1 MQGRGLKIREVL
13 DIMPRMK
20 KGRIIPNGVI
30 LEKHEYKT
38 ILLFTEMGIDVELIP
53 KSERKGIHAPDVI
66 INGLRWEM
74 KSPKGEGKYL
84 MQNTIQK
91 AVKQSRNVIVDLR
104 RTKRSQERCLQ
115 ELEKEF
121 DRSKSLQRL
130 KIITKSCRI
139 LDLKK

>member
-1 MQGRGLKIREVL
+1 
-13 DIMPRMK
+13 MK
-20 KGRIIPNGVI
+20 KGKIIPNGVI

-38 ILLFTEMGIDVELIP
+38 VLLFTEMGVDIELIP
-53 KSERKGIHAPDVI
+53 KSEKRGVHAPDIVM
-66 INGLRWEM
+66 NGLRWEM

-104 RTKRSQERCLQ
+104 RAKRSQERCLQ

-121 DRSKSLQRL
+121 GSSKNLQKL
-130 KIITKSCRI
+130 KVITKSRKI
-139 LDLKK
+139 LDFEK

>member
-1 MQGRGLKIREVL
+1 
-13 DIMPRMK
+13 MPHMK
-20 KGRIIPNGVI
+20 KGKIIPNGVI

-38 ILLFTEMGIDVELIP
+38 VLLFTEMGVDIELIP
-53 KSERKGIHAPDVI
+53 KSEKRGVHAPDIVM
-66 INGLRWEM
+66 NGLRWEM

-104 RTKRSQERCLQ
+104 RAKRSQERCLQ

-121 DRSKSLQRL
+121 GSSKNLQKL
-130 KIITKSCRI
+130 KVITKSRKI
-139 LDLKK
+139 LDFEK

>member
-1 MQGRGLKIREVL
+1 
-13 DIMPRMK
+13 MK
-20 KGRIIPNGVI
+20 KGKIIPNGVI

-38 ILLFTEMGIDVELIP
+38 ILLFTEMGSDVELIP
-53 KSERKGIHAPDVI
+53 KSEKKGVHAPDIVM
-66 INGLRWEM
+66 NGLRWEM

-104 RTKRSQERCLQ
+104 RAKRSQERCLQ

-121 DRSKSLQRL
+121 GSSKNLQKL
-130 KIITKSCRI
+130 KVITKSRKI
-139 LDLKK
+139 LDFEK

>member
-1 MQGRGLKIREVL
+1 
-13 DIMPRMK
+13 MPHMK
-20 KGRIIPNGVI
+20 KGKIIPNGVI

-38 ILLFTEMGIDVELIP
+38 ILLFTEMGVDIELIP
-53 KSERKGIHAPDVI
+53 KSEKKGVHAPDIVM
-66 INGLRWEM
+66 NGLRWEM

-104 RTKRSQERCLQ
+104 RAKRSQERCLQ

-121 DRSKSLQRL
+121 GSSKNLQKL
-130 KIITKSCRI
+130 KVITKSRRI
-139 LDLKK
+139 LDFEK

>member
-1 MQGRGLKIREVL
+1 
-13 DIMPRMK
+13 MK
-20 KGRIIPNGVI
+20 KGKIIPNGVI

-38 ILLFTEMGIDVELIP
+38 VLLFTEMGVDIELIP
-53 KSERKGIHAPDVI
+53 KSEKRGVHAPDIVM
-66 INGLRWEM
+66 NGLRWEM

-104 RTKRSQERCLQ
+104 RAKRSQERCLQ

-121 DRSKSLQRL
+121 VSSKNMQKL
-130 KIITKSCRI
+130 KVITKSRRI
-139 LDLKK
+139 LDFEK

>member
-1 MQGRGLKIREVL
+1 M
-13 DIMPRMK
+13 
-20 KGRIIPNGVI
+20 I

-38 ILLFTEMGIDVELIP
+38 VLLFTEMGVDIELIP
-53 KSERKGIHAPDVI
+53 KSEKRGVRAPDIVM
-66 INGLRWEM
+66 NGLRWEM

-104 RTKRSQERCLQ
+104 RAKRSQERCLQ

-121 DRSKSLQRL
+121 GCHVDVVSSGIEDKDFLNVIE
-130 KIITKSCRI
+130 K
-139 LDLKK
+139 DKKVLYAA

>member
-1 MQGRGLKIREVL
+1 MGRGLKDWGKL
-13 DIMPRMK
+13 DIMLRMK
-20 KGRIIPNGVI
+20 KGKIIPNGVI

-38 ILLFTEMGIDVELIP
+38 VLFFTEMGINVELIP
-53 KSERKGIHAPDVI
+53 KSERKGVHAPDVI
-66 INGLRWEM
+66 MDELKWEI

-91 AVKQSRNVIVDLR
+91 AVKQSKNVIVDLR
-104 RTKRSQERCLQ
+104 RTKRSQERCLK

-121 DRSKSLQRL
+121 NNSRSLRRL

-139 LDLKK
+139 LDFEK

>member
-1 MQGRGLKIREVL
+1 
-13 DIMPRMK
+13 MK

-30 LEKHEYKT
+30 LEKHECRT
-38 ILLFTEMGIDVELIP
+38 VLLFTEMGVDIELIP
-53 KSERKGIHAPDVI
+53 KSEKKGVHAPDIVM
-66 INGLRWEM
+66 NGLRWEM

-104 RTKRSQERCLQ
+104 RAKRSQERCLQ

-121 DRSKSLQRL
+121 GSSKNLQKL
-130 KIITKSCRI
+130 KVITKSRKI
-139 LDLKK
+139 LDYEK

>member
-1 MQGRGLKIREVL
+1 
-13 DIMPRMK
+13 MPRMK
-20 KGRIIPNGVI
+20 KGKIIPNGVI

-38 ILLFTEMGIDVELIP
+38 VLLFTEMGVDIELIP
-53 KSERKGIHAPDVI
+53 KSEKRGVRAPDIVM
-66 INGLRWEM
+66 NGLRWEM

-104 RTKRSQERCLQ
+104 RAKRPQERCLQ

-121 DRSKSLQRL
+121 DSSKSLQKL
-130 KIITKSCRI
+130 KVITKSRKI
-139 LDLKK
+139 LDFEK

>member
-1 MQGRGLKIREVL
+1 ML
-13 DIMPRMK
+13 RMK
-20 KGRIIPNGVI
+20 KGKIIPNGVI

-38 ILLFTEMGIDVELIP
+38 ILLFTEMGSDVELIP
-53 KSERKGIHAPDVI
+53 KSEKKGVHAPDIVM
-66 INGLRWEM
+66 NGLRWEM

-104 RTKRSQERCLQ
+104 RAKRSQERCLQ

-121 DRSKSLQRL
+121 GSSKSLQKL
-130 KIITKSCRI
+130 KVITKSRKI
-139 LDLKK
+139 LDFEK

>member
-1 MQGRGLKIREVL
+1 
-13 DIMPRMK
+13 MPRMK
-20 KGRIIPNGVI
+20 KGKIIPNGVI

-38 ILLFTEMGIDVELIP
+38 VLLFTEMGVDIELIP
-53 KSERKGIHAPDVI
+53 KSEKKGVHAPDIVM
-66 INGLRWEM
+66 NGLRWEM

-104 RTKRSQERCLQ
+104 RAKRSQERCLQ

-121 DRSKSLQRL
+121 GSSKSLQKL
-130 KIITKSCRI
+130 KVITKSRKI
-139 LDLKK
+139 LDFEK